1 MVLKVNVRVELEAKL
16 IGVVGSHEE
25 AAACEWFAHGY
36 GKRTDFFLLP
46 CYDQNDITFPDTII
60 DM

>member
-1 MVLKVNVRVELEAKL
+1 M
-16 IGVVGSHEE
+16 VGSHEE

-36 GKRTDFFLLP
+36 GNRTEVLLP
-46 CYDQNDITFPDTII
+46 PCCDQNDVTFPDTII